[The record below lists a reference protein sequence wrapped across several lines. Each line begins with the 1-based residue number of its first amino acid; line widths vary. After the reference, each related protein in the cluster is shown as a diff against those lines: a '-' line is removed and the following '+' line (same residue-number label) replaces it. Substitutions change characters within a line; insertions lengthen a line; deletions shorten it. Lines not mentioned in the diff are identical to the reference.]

1 MRPEKIM
8 LAGHVA
14 ALGFAFATALL
25 CPRPGEAALL
35 LPLHGAGPDAAL
47 AWAAREEAR
56 FLALDTASGRV
67 VALVP
72 DHGSLLRALAAGI
85 IPIAADGTGCA
96 GVKDGETSWKN

>member
-1 MRPEKIM
+1 MRPDRIM

-14 ALGFAFATALL
+14 ALGFAFVTALL
-25 CPRPGEAALL
+25 CPRPGEPALL
-35 LPLHGAGPDAAL
+35 LPLQGDGASATL

-56 FLALDTASGRV
+56 FLALDTKTGRV

-72 DHGSLLRALAAGI
+72 DHGSLMRALAAGI

-96 GVKDGETSWKN
+96 ETKDGDTSWKN